1 MEKIKTFLSHIVDSF
16 YIEKQ
21 IPYFPGLY
29 RGKIG
34 VAVFLCHYSRYS
46 QQEKYNDFA
55 FDLIE
60 EAQRQ
65 MKGKSPVN
73 YPYGLSGMGT
83 GIAYMVQNK
92 YFNADPDEILED
104 FDNILSKHMSTAV
117 DLSSFK
123 QTIGIGRYFCT
134 RIKDSKTRDKMKE
147 MIEKIVLL
155 TELQLT
161 RTPYCF
167 PHTLDLLYDLR
178 DISEKA
184 RKVFEENMK
193 LFDNLYI
200 KDDPWG
206 WFNFFYKTRTLF
218 PERYTEVNE
227 AIMSLR
233 LFQTEAERIRWHIVT
248 GIKVEPI
255 MLQMAIDKA
264 QEKGDAGLLTG
275 LSGLGLS
282 LICML
287 DKSHL
292 TWLGLI

>member
-1 MEKIKTFLSHIVDSF
+1 
-16 YIEKQ
+16 
-21 IPYFPGLY
+21 
-29 RGKIG
+29 
-34 VAVFLCHYSRYS
+34 
-46 QQEKYNDFA
+46 
-55 FDLIE
+55 
-60 EAQRQ
+60 

-134 RIKDSKTRDKMKE
+134 RIKDSNMRDKMKE

-193 LFDNLYI
+193 LFDSHYI
-200 KDDPWG
+200 KDDPGG
-206 WFNFFYKTRTLF
+206 WLKFFYKTRASF
-218 PERYTEVNE
+218 PERLVEVNKNIIANDLPE
-227 AIMSLR
+227 
-233 LFQTEAERIRWHIVT
+233 TDAERVRRNMII
-248 GIKVEPI
+248 GSEVETAVVRRA
-255 MLQMAIDKA
+255 MDQA
-264 QEKGDAGLLTG
+264 QAKGDAGLLTG

-282 LICML
+282 LICLL